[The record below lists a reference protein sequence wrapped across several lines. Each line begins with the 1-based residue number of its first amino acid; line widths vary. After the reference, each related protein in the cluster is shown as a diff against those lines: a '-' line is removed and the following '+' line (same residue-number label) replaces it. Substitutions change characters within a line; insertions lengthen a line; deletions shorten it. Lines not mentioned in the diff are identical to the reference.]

1 MPFLLDGNPTDS
13 EISEAVNYILGN
25 LSQSVTADSATGQIT
40 GPTGQITGYLYKYLS
55 VKYADSFDGTLNFS
69 NSPTGRAYYG
79 IRNSNSSTE
88 STNPIDYTWTRVT
101 GGFGTTKFF
110 YYLTTGGRQIQI
122 AISTSVPNPGWVVDS
137 GSAID
142 LDVTNA
148 TNSVANFVVIRVANN
163 SAAPT
168 DSECISAIGR
178 TPISGDL
185 CTVNYNSGIFS
196 IVYKYTTGWAI
207 FQKYITGDLIVANS
221 IVGNNIAAN
230 TITGNNIAA
239 NTVTASNINSN
250 NLTIKDGSG
259 NILFGSGTNLNYAN
273 IIASSGWLNSNVS
286 ISSSGT
292 LSGAGGGTVTVSGL
306 DNSILRSANPITAA
320 NISTYISGAAIG
332 TAYIANAAITNAKIG
347 NAEVSTLSIAGN
359 AVTIPV
365 SGSGSSFSATAT
377 IVLDASTP
385 IQVTALFNNAYIAQ
399 NSTSFYIYRNGIQIQ
414 SALAYA
420 LSGDYSAPI
429 VLIALDTPGAGTHT
443 YSLGY
448 PVGPYLTVSNS
459 VITLLAVKR

>member
-1 MPFLLDGNPTDS
+1 MPFLLDGNPSDS
-13 EISEAVNYILGN
+13 EISEAVNYILAN

-79 IRNSNSSTE
+79 IRNSDNSTE
-88 STNPIDYTWTRVT
+88 STNPVDYTWTKVT

-122 AISTSVPNPGWVVDS
+122 AISTSVPNPGWVIDN

-142 LDVTNA
+142 LDITNA

-221 IVGNNIAAN
+221 IVGNNIAAS
-230 TITGNNIAA
+230 TITAF
-239 NTVTASNINSN
+239 NINVSQLSAITA
-250 NLTIKDGSG
+250 NLG
-259 NILFGSGTNLNYAN
+259 NITAGDITVGSSPAISGTSMSGSGTHLYSNGRFVLGDSAKNFVYNGSVLSINGELIGTNNVVAN
-273 IIASSGWLNSNVS
+273 AITVSGGAT
-286 ISSSGT
+286 SGG
-292 LSGAGGGTVTVSGL
+292 SGASVTVSL
-306 DNSILRSANPITAA
+306 QAA
-320 NISTYISGAAIG
+320 DRVFINGFSG
-332 TAYIANAAITNAKIG
+332 
-347 NAEVSTLSIAGN
+347 ESF
-359 AVTIPV
+359 
-365 SGSGSSFSATAT
+365 SGSSPTRNVSLR
-377 IVLDASTP
+377 V
-385 IQVTALFNNAYIAQ
+385 
-399 NSTSFYIYRNGIQIQ
+399 NS
-414 SALAYA
+414 
-420 LSGDYSAPI
+420 
-429 VLIALDTPGAGTHT
+429 
-443 YSLGY
+443 
-448 PVGPYLTVSNS
+448 S
-459 VITLLAVKR
+459 VITTTVQRASYDGVGNYFPTTPISSVYTAPTTSSYTFDLVYSVAGGTTSIQVIGLKK